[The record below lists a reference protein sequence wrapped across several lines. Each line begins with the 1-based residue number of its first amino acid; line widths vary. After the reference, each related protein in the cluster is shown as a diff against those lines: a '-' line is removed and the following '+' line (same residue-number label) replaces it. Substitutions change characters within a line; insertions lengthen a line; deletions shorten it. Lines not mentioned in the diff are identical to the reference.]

1 MNREEYKNGG
11 AYIVARSGEQ
21 CATKLTEAQALEILQ
36 RCELRRH
43 YTAQARALSNTALAE
58 KYGISGKAVG
68 RIINNRRGASGKPY
82 RGITAEDRDLIRQC
96 AAERDRLKSMAAE
109 HSLSRIAAEYGV
121 SAALVDKIGMGQRW
135 VRLPLQLK
143 PEER

>member
-1 MNREEYKNGG
+1 MTRDEYNTGG

-43 YTAQARALSNTALAE
+43 YTEQARRLSNPALAE
-58 KYGISGKAVG
+58 KYGINHKSVG
-68 RIINNRRGASGKPY
+68 RIINGHRGASGKPY
-82 RGITAEDRDLIRQC
+82 AGLTAGDRETIRAC
-96 AAERDRLKSMAAE
+96 ASERYRLKSLAAE
-109 HSLSRIAAEYGV
+109 HSNARIAADYGV
-121 SAALVDKIGMGQRW
+121 SAALVEMIGMGRRW

-143 PEER
+143 PDER